1 MKNYISDGK
10 KLLHV
15 EYDDIPQLND
25 TIDGM
30 MVISK
35 DERSIDEIAFFLL
48 ESSGRI
54 TCYVLDEI
62 YIIGS
67 VHGFENLLEATQ
79 AWHNGEI

>member
-1 MKNYISDGK
+1 MKHYLSDGK
-10 KLLHV
+10 KLLNV
-15 EYDDIPQLND
+15 EYDDIPTLSD

-35 DERSIDEIAFFLL
+35 DERSVDEIAFFLL
-48 ESSGRI
+48 EQNGAV

-67 VHGFENLLEATQ
+67 VNGFHNLLEATQ
-79 AWHNGEI
+79 AWHNDEI